1 MNCGVRW
8 TSASSSPCSA
18 CSTASRSN
26 SRSPLSEYT
35 SPSADNSVA
44 GNPSDSELRKRIA
57 HRHRLA
63 GLDALALEH
72 LLKQAHRLEELEA
85 VWFGQQLLGYARID
99 SPLRA
104 GHRTISSP
112 LSPDTS
118 TSRVKL
124 LACT

>member
-1 MNCGVRW
+1 MQRLFHGLAVQQ
-8 TSASSSPCSA
+8 
-18 CSTASRSN
+18 
-26 SRSPLSEYT
+26 PLTLERIHLALGRQLGGRK
-35 SPSADNSVA
+35 PQRQRVA
-44 GNPSDSELRKRIA
+44 EAHA

-63 GLDALALEH
+63 GLDALALEY